1 LLSQLEKDQF
11 YLKYALQLAAQAK
24 GRTSPN
30 PMVGAVVVKD
40 GQIIGEGF
48 HRKAGT
54 PHAEI
59 HALEQAGAAAEG
71 ATLYVTLEP
80 CAHFGRTPPCCQSV
94 IKAKLARVVAAMV
107 DPNPAVAGKGMQS
120 IADAGIQV
128 ECGILEAEA
137 RELNEVFLKY
147 IQTGLPF
154 VTMKSAVTWDGK
166 TATRTGHAFWITGE
180 EARAEVHRQ
189 RDFSDAIMVGIGTVL
204 TDDPQL
210 TTRLPAGRPGKDP
223 LRIVVDSQLRL
234 PLHARVI
241 NPDSAAKTLVATT
254 TQALP
259 ERKRRLEDKGVEVLV
274 LDGPAGQV
282 DLNALMAELGRREIC
297 SILLEGGAT
306 LNASAL
312 EAGIVD
318 KVLTFLAPKIV
329 GGKDA
334 PGMVAGTGRARMDEA
349 WLLERLKATP
359 IGEDIMLTGYIKK

>member
-137 RELNEVFLKY
+137 REL
-147 IQTGLPF
+147 
-154 VTMKSAVTWDGK
+154 MK
-166 TATRTGHAFWITGE
+166 
-180 EARAEVHRQ
+180 
-189 RDFSDAIMVGIGTVL
+189 FSLNISK
-204 TDDPQL
+204 
-210 TTRLPAGRPGKDP
+210 PG
-223 LRIVVDSQLRL
+223 
-234 PLHARVI
+234 
-241 NPDSAAKTLVATT
+241 
-254 TQALP
+254 
-259 ERKRRLEDKGVEVLV
+259 
-274 LDGPAGQV
+274 
-282 DLNALMAELGRREIC
+282 C
-297 SILLEGGAT
+297 LL
-306 LNASAL
+306 
-312 EAGIVD
+312 
-318 KVLTFLAPKIV
+318 
-329 GGKDA
+329 
-334 PGMVAGTGRARMDEA
+334 
-349 WLLERLKATP
+349 
-359 IGEDIMLTGYIKK
+359 